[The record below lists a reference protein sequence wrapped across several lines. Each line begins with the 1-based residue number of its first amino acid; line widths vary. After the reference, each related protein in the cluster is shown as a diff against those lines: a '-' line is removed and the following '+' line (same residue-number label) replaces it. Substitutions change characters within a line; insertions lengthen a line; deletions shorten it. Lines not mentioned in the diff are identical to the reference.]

1 MPRRIPKYVRHK
13 ARNQG
18 KVTINGRTHYLPGDY
33 DSDESI
39 CSRCLGEDALTLVP
53 PSADDD
59 GEADSGAAAD
69 LGGHVIVDAAVELVT
84 PRRQGTYR
92 IFFRLVVGTGESM
105 APVAGCDELFAEF
118 VVVE

>member
-1 MPRRIPKYVRHK
+1 MRTSAVCCSQIVWSGGEVEHSPR
-13 ARNQG
+13 
-18 KVTINGRTHYLPGDY
+18 
-33 DSDESI
+33 SDESI